1 MGANEEFIS
10 SGRLDNLA
18 MAHASL
24 NALINADGNKGIN
37 IVAVF
42 DNEEVGSSTK
52 QGADSNMLLNIL
64 ERICIALGKTRE
76 EFFTSIYSSFMIS
89 SDLAHAV
96 HPNIPEKHD
105 PTNRPVMG
113 KGPVIKINANQ
124 AYTSDAYSISI

>member
-1 MGANEEFIS
+1 
-10 SGRLDNLA
+10 
-18 MAHASL
+18 
-24 NALINADGNKGIN
+24 
-37 IVAVF
+37 
-42 DNEEVGSSTK
+42 
-52 QGADSNMLLNIL
+52 MLLNIL

-113 KGPVIKINANQ
+113 KGPVIKINAIDIPSVDIGTPIL
-124 AYTSDAYSISI
+124 AMHSIRELGSVDDHYSIYKTFHKFYDI